1 MPISNQQFDPAL
13 QQATGST
20 QPRVQPRVQPQQS
33 LGNVQPM
40 QQVPIPARQVD
51 PAMQGYAKGGKVGC
65 GMKKKWK

>member
-13 QQATGST
+13 QQATGSM
-20 QPRVQPRVQPQQS
+20 QPRVQPQQS

-40 QQVPIPARQVD
+40 RQAPMPVRQVD

-65 GMKKKWK
+65 GMKKKRY